1 MRTRLQGRVHGRVH
15 GSRIDQH
22 LGCEQRQLGPLAS
35 RHALSLARVK
45 EISSGAQV
53 NDRRVAVLLAGVNGD
68 AATARSGLGDEAA
81 SVRSAALSALLRLDA
96 LTTNDVEVALADP
109 SPVVRRRVCELST
122 TSPAGHFERLLEDE
136 VPEVVE
142 AAAFACG
149 EQEIAA
155 AVGALARVATT
166 HTDALCRE
174 SAVAALG
181 VLGSNDGLA
190 AVLQAITDVAA
201 VRRRAVI
208 ALSNYEGDEV
218 SQALEVA
225 LTDRDWQV
233 RQAAEDVIGINRT
246 STQ

>member
-1 MRTRLQGRVHGRVH
+1 MA
-15 GSRIDQH
+15 I
-22 LGCEQRQLGPLAS
+22 
-35 RHALSLARVK
+35 
-45 EISSGAQV
+45 
-53 NDRRVAVLLAGVNGD
+53 LLAGVNGD
-68 AATARSGLGDEAA
+68 VLTARSGLGDEAA
-81 SVRSAALSALLRLDA
+81 SVRSAALSALLRCDA
-96 LTTNDVEVALADP
+96 LTTDDVEAALADP
-109 SPVVRRRVCELST
+109 SPLVRRRVCELAT
-122 TSPAGHFERLLEDE
+122 TSPTGHFERLLEDE

-149 EQEIAA
+149 EQEIAS

-166 HTDALCRE
+166 HTDPLCRE

-190 AVLQAITDVAA
+190 AVLQATTDVAA

-208 ALSNYEGDEV
+208 ALSNYESEEV
-218 SQALEVA
+218 NQALQVA
-225 LTDRDWQV
+225 LSDRDWQV